1 MAPISQVML
10 HKLKN
15 FVTTGLLLAFFV
27 YLIFGAVIFHAL
39 ESPAEEKM
47 RIEFWEFKRNL
58 SRRWQNS
65 SQCFNSDESSPV
77 VVLTQE
83 ELHGML
89 DLFFK
94 AQSWG
99 LHPDSTEEKSSRK
112 RWGMDGALGISGA
125 LLTTIGYG
133 HFSPVTTAGKAF
145 CVAYATL
152 GIPLTALTVSAI
164 AERMRNFSRFLA
176 KKISEKRPQWNRQ
189 WVERSCNASRVAV
202 GMVVFFVI
210 PTWMVHI
217 VEDWTYGDS
226 FYFVFITLSTV
237 GFGDYVTGE
246 RIDREYSVN
255 LVFYRVFILLWTGF
269 GMAFLGMVFTMMS
282 KALKKMSTKVH
293 PTSEQSKTVTRER
306 ITSTSTCTTGS
317 SVSTITA

>member
-1 MAPISQVML
+1 ML

-58 SRRWQNS
+58 SRRWQNM
-65 SQCFNSDESSPV
+65 
-77 VVLTQE
+77 LTQE
-83 ELHGML
+83 ELQGML
-89 DLFFK
+89 DLLFK

-112 RWGMDGALGISGA
+112 RWGMDGALGFSGA

-133 HFSPVTTAGKAF
+133 HFAPVTNAGKAF

-189 WVERSCNASRVAV
+189 TVERSCNAGRVVV

-226 FYFVFITLSTV
+226 FYFVFITLSSV

-282 KALKKMSTKVH
+282 KALK
-293 PTSEQSKTVTRER
+293 
-306 ITSTSTCTTGS
+306 
-317 SVSTITA
+317 